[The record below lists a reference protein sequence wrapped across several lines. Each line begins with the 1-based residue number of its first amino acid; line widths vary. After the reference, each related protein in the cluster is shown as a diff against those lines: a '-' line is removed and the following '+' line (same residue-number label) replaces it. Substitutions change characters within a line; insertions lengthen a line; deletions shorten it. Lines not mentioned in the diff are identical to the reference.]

1 MYPVSEEFLQAVQ
14 GNTRKYYWSG
24 KITTAGGV
32 VHSFDQED
40 IVKGSGYITAQCC
53 GNSEIELGA
62 VYAAEMGISPA
73 CFWILTDIH
82 WRMRRWNYPIISG
95 LPAALMRLSQWAFL
109 R

>member
-1 MYPVSEEFLQAVQ
+1 MYPVSEAFLQAVQ
-14 GNTRKYYWSG
+14 GNTRKYYWTG

-32 VHSFDQED
+32 EYPFDQED

-53 GNSEIELGA
+53 GNSEIELGRC
-62 VYAAEMGISPA
+62 MRQRWGSA
-73 CFWILTDIH
+73 CFWILTGIR

-95 LPAALMRLSQWAFL
+95 LPAAFMRLSLWGFL